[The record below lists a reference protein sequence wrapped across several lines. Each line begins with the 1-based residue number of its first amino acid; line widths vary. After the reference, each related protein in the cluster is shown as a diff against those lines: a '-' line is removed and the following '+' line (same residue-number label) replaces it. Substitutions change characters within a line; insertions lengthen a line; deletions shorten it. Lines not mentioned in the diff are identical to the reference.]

1 MINQTQMSKG
11 FARIRSKLDEEA
23 LDYGPKAKVVFQE
36 VVRAGMEKGWLAA
49 DALAEE

>member
-11 FARIRSKLDEEA
+11 FARVKSKLDEEA
-23 LDYGPKAKVVFQE
+23 LDYGPKAKEVFSRIVQ
-36 VVRAGMEKGWLAA
+36 AGTDKGWLAS